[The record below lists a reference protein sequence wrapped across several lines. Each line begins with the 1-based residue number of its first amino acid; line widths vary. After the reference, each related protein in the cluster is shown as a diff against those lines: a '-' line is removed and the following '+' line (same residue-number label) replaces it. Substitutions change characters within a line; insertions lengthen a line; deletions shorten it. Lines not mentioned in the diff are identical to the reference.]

1 MTSPARAKFAFSAVY
16 AQRLISGHISVVSM
30 ESANVV
36 VVGAGVVG
44 LAVAAEVSENNEG
57 VYVFEKNA
65 RYGQE
70 TSSHNSA
77 VIHSGIHYPNSSL
90 KAKLCVRGNMML
102 YELCEKH
109 RIPFKRLGKL
119 TVAVGEEEVEELD
132 KLMKMGTDNGT
143 QGLKFL
149 DGKEVKKLE
158 PNVEVEKALF
168 SPSTGILEPDELMNH
183 FYVRMRKNNAVLAT
197 ETELQSLKKVD
208 GGYELGGVSMG
219 EKFHVTTKTV
229 VNCAG
234 LYSDRVAAMAGLD
247 ADKIGY
253 RIYPCKGDYF
263 RVAGKP
269 LVKMLVY
276 PTPKGAGL
284 GIHLTP
290 DLGGSIRLGPN
301 AYYVDKIDYTVE
313 SGEKEFREDV
323 ARFVPRIRECQIYQ
337 DSSGIRPKLEGPNDG
352 FKDFVIRHEADRGL
366 FGFINLVG
374 VESPGLTAAPAI
386 GELVAE
392 ILENEIKK

>member
-1 MTSPARAKFAFSAVY
+1 
-16 AQRLISGHISVVSM
+16 M
-30 ESANVV
+30 ESANIVI
-36 VVGAGVVG
+36 VGAGVVG
-44 LAVAAEVSENNEG
+44 LAVAAKVSENNHG

-77 VIHSGIHYPNSSL
+77 VIHSGIHYPNNSL
-90 KAKLCVRGNMML
+90 KAKLCVKGNAML
-102 YELCEKH
+102 YELCEKYQ
-109 RIPFKRLGKL
+109 IPFKRLGKL
-119 TVAVGEEEVEELD
+119 TVAVGREEVDELD
-132 KLMKMGTDNGT
+132 KLMKMGADNGV

-149 DGKEVKKLE
+149 DGEDVRKLE
-158 PNVEVEKALF
+158 PNVEVEKALL

-183 FYVRMRKNNAVLAT
+183 FYAHMRRNDAVLVT
-197 ETELQSLKKVD
+197 QTELQSLKKVD
-208 GGYELGGVSMG
+208 GGYEVGGVSMG
-219 EKFHVTTKTV
+219 EKFHVTAKTV

-234 LYSDRVAAMAGLD
+234 LYSDRVATMAGLD
-247 ADKIGY
+247 VDKVGY

-269 LVKMLVY
+269 VVKMLVY
-276 PTPKGAGL
+276 PTPKGPGL

-290 DLGGSIRLGPN
+290 DLGESIRLGPN

-313 SGEKEFREDV
+313 SDEKEFRQDV
-323 ARFVPRIRECQIYQ
+323 ARFVPKICQYQ
-337 DSSGIRPKLEGPNDG
+337 LHEDSSGIRPKLEGPNDG

-374 VESPGLTAAPAI
+374 IESPGLTAAPAI

-392 ILENEIKK
+392 IVENEIKK